1 MQVLTVEPLKAPY
14 LSEIGSELED
24 LQKAVGGYIE
34 LVYPFEDEVCIVCND
49 EGKYNGSELNRSLR
63 DEDGEIYDVVA
74 GTFLIVGLGEEN
86 LESIPEELIPK
97 YMEMYAVPE
106 LFTMKDGNVISIP
119 LDIKTGEPV
128 EQNEYEE
135 TRGNLKLIIR
145 KDIDPISPRDFENDN
160 LGTMVTFDPFV
171 RGDNNG
177 CLKTEDFFVERLTV
191 QLGSEEEAKEFFNE
205 LTDKCQSLVPGF
217 ADEYLRDTILV
228 DQLKK
233 DNVILPV
240 YLCRNHEGQAVS
252 VEPFADKEN
261 TGQIGWIYADKA
273 LVSEKY
279 GAWTAEARKQAEE
292 ALTQEVETYSD
303 YLQDKNYEYDIYDKN
318 TGEVLDG
325 GFWTGDIES
334 LKAYAWNNTDH
345 LQKKAQEKAGDTR

>member
-34 LVYPFEDEVCIVCND
+34 LVYPFDDQVCIVCNE

-63 DEDGEIYDVVA
+63 GDDGEIYDIVA
-74 GTFLIVGLGEEN
+74 GTFLIVGLGEED
-86 LESIPEELIPK
+86 LESVPEELVPK
-97 YMEMYAVPE
+97 YMKMYAVPE
-106 LFTMKDGNVISIP
+106 LFTMKDGNVISVP
-119 LDIKTGEPV
+119 VSLETGKPM

-135 TRGNLKLIIR
+135 IRGNLKLVIK
-145 KDIDPISPRDFENDN
+145 KDLDPVSPRDFDGEN
-160 LGTMVTFDPFV
+160 LGTMVTFDPYV
-171 RGDNNG
+171 RGDAG
-177 CLKTEDFFVERLTV
+177 DCLKKEDFLVERLAV
-191 QLGSEEEAKEFFNE
+191 QLGSEEDAKEYFDD
-205 LTDKCQSLVPGF
+205 LTGKCQSLVPGF
-217 ADEYLRDTILV
+217 ADEYLRDTIV
-228 DQLKK
+228 IDQLQKN
-233 DNVILPV
+233 NVILPV
-240 YLCRNHEGQAVS
+240 YLCRNSEGDRVS
-252 VEPFADKEN
+252 SEPFADKEN

-273 LVSEKY
+273 LVSEKF
-279 GAWTAEARKQAEE
+279 GGWTEDSQNKAKETLLSEID
-292 ALTQEVETYSD
+292 TYSD

-345 LQKKAQEKAGDTR
+345 LQQKTNEKYHAIR